1 MKESRFF
8 AYMEKPMLDMETN
21 QRLRLENYK
30 EFLDLTEDRIRIAA
44 GRGFYEIT
52 GEALRVRAV
61 SRREIFI
68 EGRIRNIQVDFKEGD
83 KKE

>member
-30 EFLDLTEDRIRIAA
+30 EFLDLTEERIRIAA